1 MVNSFAVYL
10 VDLED
15 QPMRRDRFGPLPR
28 SRRSRLSPQQPGY
41 VIPDD
46 DEGNLCKA
54 RVVELT
60 PDGVVKLAVDK
71 RIFAPA
77 DEFVDVA
84 W

>member
-1 MVNSFAVYL
+1 MGR
-10 VDLED
+10 
-15 QPMRRDRFGPLPR
+15 RRDIWIDFNSIDDQGVVTTLAEFAE
-28 SRRSRLSPQQPGY
+28 
-41 VIPDD
+41 PDVNLAVDSWLVAGD

>member
-1 MVNSFAVYL
+1 MGR
-10 VDLED
+10 
-15 QPMRRDRFGPLPR
+15 RRDIWIDFNSIDDQGIVTTLAEFAE
-28 SRRSRLSPQQPGY
+28 SDVNLAVDSWLIAG
-41 VIPDD
+41 D

-54 RVVELT
+54 QVVELT

-71 RIFAPA
+71 RTFAPA

>member
-1 MVNSFAVYL
+1 MGR
-10 VDLED
+10 
-15 QPMRRDRFGPLPR
+15 RRDIWIDFNSIDDQGVVTTLAEFAE
-28 SRRSRLSPQQPGY
+28 
-41 VIPDD
+41 PDVNLVVDSWLVAGD

-71 RIFAPA
+71 RTFAPA